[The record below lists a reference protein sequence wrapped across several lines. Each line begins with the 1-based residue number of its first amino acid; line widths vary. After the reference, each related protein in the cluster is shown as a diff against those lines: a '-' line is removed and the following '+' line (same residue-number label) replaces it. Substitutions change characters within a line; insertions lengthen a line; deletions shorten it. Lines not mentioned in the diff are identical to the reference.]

1 MSILRCVL
9 SIAKKERKKGST
21 IAIITMYAW
30 TVYGYEPSED
40 FKTLNLVLD
49 FSVLS

>member
-1 MSILRCVL
+1 MSIFRCVL
-9 SIAKKERKKGST
+9 SIAEKKKNKSST

-40 FKTLNLVLD
+40 L
-49 FSVLS
+49 